1 MERALNSH
9 ASKPTWP
16 IWLKRAVY
24 CVGGLLLAWR
34 VLALGMADT
43 TNGSDPEAALAW
55 RPTQAAA
62 LASAAAEQFN
72 SAKSPAQIANA
83 ERLAA
88 HALSHGP
95 LEASAVRTLGLSAA
109 LTGYPDRAAS
119 LLALAERMTLRDVPT
134 QLWLLDGSVKRADYP
149 GAVMHADVLMRTTP
163 DNSQVETLLIQLAS
177 DPRAVAPLVAHLT
190 ANPDWRRSFLARLGA
205 EVIGPDTPFMIFRA
219 LMAGHT
225 PATAEE
231 TEPYFQRLVAGGLY
245 QPAYLR
251 WQYLF
256 SPQGQ
261 PPHRPPYDGAFVGL
275 PGPPPF
281 NWRLSDQSDATAEFA
296 SRSDAG
302 GDRGL
307 HVAYNTSSSPEF
319 ARQLLLLSPGDYEL
333 SGRVS
338 FDSTPEPNQLGWTVK
353 CANIDQP
360 LAQARDG
367 GETGQWLDLTHSF
380 TVPASNCDAQWLI
393 LDGRSGSEISH
404 LSAWYSN
411 LRISRRPS
419 ASPSAVTAGSSQ

>member
-1 MERALNSH
+1 MDRAPNSH
-9 ASKPTWP
+9 ASKPTWA

-34 VLALGMADT
+34 VLALGIADT
-43 TNGSDPEAALAW
+43 TYGSNPEAALVW

-62 LASAAAEQFN
+62 LANAAAEQFN
-72 SAKSPAQIANA
+72 TAKSPAQIADA
-83 ERLAA
+83 ERDAVA
-88 HALSHGP
+88 ALSNGP

-109 LTGYPDRAAS
+109 LTGHPDRAAS
-119 LLALAERMTLRDVPT
+119 LLSLAQRMTLRDVPT
-134 QLWLLDGSVKRADYP
+134 QLWLLDASVKRADYP
-149 GAVMHADVLMRTTP
+149 ATVMHADVLMRTTLEY
-163 DNSQVETLLIQLAS
+163 SQVETLLIQLAS
-177 DPRAVAPLVAHLT
+177 DPRAVAPLVAHLYV
-190 ANPDWRRSFLARLGA
+190 NPDWRRSFLARLGA
-205 EVIGPDTPFMIFRA
+205 EVIGPDTPFMIFRG
-219 LMAGHT
+219 LMAGPT

-231 TEPYFQRLVAGGLY
+231 TEPYFMRLVAAGLY

-261 PPHRPPYDGAFVGL
+261 SPRGPPYDGAFVGL

-281 NWRLSDQSDATAEFA
+281 NWRLSESDGIAEFA
-296 SRSDAG
+296 SRSDAA

-319 ARQLLLLSPGDYEL
+319 AGQLLLLPPGDYVL
-333 SGRVS
+333 GGRVA
-338 FDSTPEPNQLGWTVK
+338 FDSAPEPSQLGWTVK
-353 CANIDQP
+353 CVNIDQP

-367 GETGQWLDLTHSF
+367 GETGQWLDFTHSF
-380 TVPASNCDAQWLI
+380 TVPASNCDAQWLT
-393 LDGRSGSEISH
+393 LDGRSGSEIAH

-411 LRISRRPS
+411 LKISRRPVV
-419 ASPSAVTAGSSQ
+419 SPSPVTAGSLQ